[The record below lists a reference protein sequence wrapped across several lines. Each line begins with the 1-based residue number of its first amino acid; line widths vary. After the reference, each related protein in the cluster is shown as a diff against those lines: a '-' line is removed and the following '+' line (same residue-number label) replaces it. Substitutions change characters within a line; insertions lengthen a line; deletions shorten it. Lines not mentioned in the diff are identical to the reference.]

1 MNITTSIK
9 KFIAKHKNFLFI
21 LLGVLIALA
30 LSMYSGYLREGL
42 ETIGEYEYLA
52 PPPADNS
59 FTDATWNTFV
69 PILKQNNPGINIQFD
84 SDIRTA
90 MAKNFTENE
99 LKYYIANKAWPIDAY
114 VKKNVIT
121 ILEKK
126 GATKDYLDKVK
137 QDLDKSTL
145 WGNNRTVYAFVIAPE
160 ESKLSPQPLAYQ
172 IYMGTAKPPASQQGS
187 SKLTSQ
193 FNTGM
198 LDANKRPKPIKLR

>member
-30 LSMYSGYLREGL
+30 LSKYVGYFREGL

-59 FTDATWNTFV
+59 FTDATWNAFV
-69 PILKQNNPGINIQFD
+69 PIFLQQNKDINIQQMVRAFV
-84 SDIRTA
+84 
-90 MAKNFTENE
+90 AKWYTENE

-121 ILEKK
+121 FLEKK
-126 GATKDYLDKVK
+126 GETKDFLDKVK
-137 QDLDKSTL
+137 QMLDKSVL
-145 WGNNRTVYAFVIAPE
+145 WSNRVFYAKFIAPE
-160 ESKLSPQPLAYQ
+160 ESKLSPQPLSYQ
-172 IYMGTAKPPASQQGS
+172 IYMGTAKPPASQQSS

-193 FNTGM
+193 INTGM

>member
-21 LLGVLIALA
+21 LLGVLIALV
-30 LSMYSGYLREGL
+30 LSKYVGYFREGL

-59 FTDATWNTFV
+59 FTDATWNAFV
-69 PILKQNNPGINIQFD
+69 PIFLQQNKDINIQQMVRAFV
-84 SDIRTA
+84 
-90 MAKNFTENE
+90 AKWYTENE

-121 ILEKK
+121 FLEKK
-126 GATKDYLDKVK
+126 GETKDFLDKVK
-137 QDLDKSTL
+137 QMLDKSVL
-145 WGNNRTVYAFVIAPE
+145 WSNRVFYAKFIAPE
-160 ESKLSPQPLAYQ
+160 ESKLSPQPLSYQ
-172 IYMGTAKPPASQQGS
+172 IYMGTAKPPASQQSS

-193 FNTGM
+193 INTGM